1 MYNIFRSFIS
11 GHESCFLEEWNGG
24 IFCKIFLR
32 MKRSI
37 QYMRRIIM
45 KKNSDIIFHYYNIN
59 INLWDGMYE
68 LSLNLTGNEDK
79 NCIKVY
85 ELL

>member
-1 MYNIFRSFIS
+1 
-11 GHESCFLEEWNGG
+11 
-24 IFCKIFLR
+24 
-32 MKRSI
+32 
-37 QYMRRIIM
+37 M